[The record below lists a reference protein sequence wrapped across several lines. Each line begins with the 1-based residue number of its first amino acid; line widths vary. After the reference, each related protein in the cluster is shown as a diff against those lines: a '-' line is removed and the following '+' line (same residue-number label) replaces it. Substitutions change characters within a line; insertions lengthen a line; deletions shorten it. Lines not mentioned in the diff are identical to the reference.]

1 MVNPTAGRERAAR
14 FHSGV
19 ARQLANHGHAVVD
32 LSAHDAATALANAR
46 SEVGDLEA
54 LVVVG
59 GDGVVQLGL
68 NAVAGTGVPLGV
80 IPVGSGNDNATGF
93 GMPRDPR
100 AALDLIVHQLEH
112 RPSGLPTDALRV
124 TSARGTSWVM
134 ATLSCGIDAVVNARA
149 NRMRRPQGSL
159 RYPAALFS
167 VLPRYVNP
175 RYAVEAGDWSWE
187 GRAVVVA
194 VSNIGW
200 FGGGMNVAPS
210 ALPDD
215 GAADVVIGGDIGR
228 LRLLALF
235 PRIYGGSHV
244 THPKVD
250 VRRARRVT
258 ITAETPRQAFADGEF
273 VADLPVTVEVVQ
285 SALRVLRQAT

>member
-1 MVNPTAGRERAAR
+1 MVNPTAGRQRAAR

-19 ARQLANHGHAVVD
+19 ARQLLHHGHAVVD
-32 LSAHDAATALANAR
+32 LTAHDAATALGNAR
-46 SEVGDLEA
+46 REVAELGA

-59 GDGVVQLGL
+59 GDGAVQLGL
-68 NAVAGTGVPLGV
+68 NAVAGTDVPLGV

-93 GMPRDPR
+93 GVPADPR

-112 RPSGLPTDALRV
+112 RPAGLLTDALRV
-124 TSARGTSWVM
+124 ESASGMSWAM

-149 NRMRRPQGSL
+149 NAMRRPQGAL
-159 RYPAALFS
+159 RYPVALFA

-175 RYAVEAGDWSWE
+175 WYRVDAGDWSWE

-210 ALPDD
+210 ARPDD
-215 GAADVVIGGDIGR
+215 GEADVVIGGDISR
-228 LRLLALF
+228 LRLLTLF

-244 THPKVD
+244 THPEVD
-250 VRRARRVT
+250 IRRARHLT
-258 ITAETPRQAFADGEF
+258 ITADPPRQAYADGEF
-273 VADLPVTVEVVQ
+273 VADLPVTVDVVPG
-285 SALRVLRQAT
+285 AVRVLRQHP